1 MIRLEKFT
9 DVDFEQ
15 FISWMD
21 TEKFMYQFGGA
32 SFSFPVTVTQLNEY
46 IADKS
51 HHRIFRVVDATTS
64 RIIGHAAI
72 SHLNVKNKSARL
84 CRILIANEQDRSK
97 GYGQQLIR
105 ALLKIC
111 FEELELHR
119 VDLGVFEYN
128 KAAIR
133 CYQKCGFRI
142 EGTLRESFAIENE
155 YFSVHNMSVLDREY
169 AAIQSE
175 N

>member
-9 DVDFEQ
+9 ADDFEL

-32 SFSFPVTVTQLNEY
+32 SFTFPVTVEQLSNY
-46 IADKS
+46 IADAT
-51 HHRIFRVVDATTS
+51 HRIYRVVDAVTDKV
-64 RIIGHAAI
+64 IGHASI

-97 GYGQQLIR
+97 GYGRQLIR

-111 FEELELHR
+111 FDELVLHR
-119 VDLGVFEYN
+119 VDLGVFEFN

-133 CYQKCGFRI
+133 CYQSCGFRI
-142 EGTLRESFAIENE
+142 EGTLRESFAIDDE
-155 YFSVHNMSVLDREY
+155 YYSVHNMSILDREY
-169 AAIQSE
+169 ATLTTS

>member
-9 DVDFEQ
+9 ENDFEQ

-32 SFSFPVTVTQLNEY
+32 SFAFPLTVAQLKDY

-51 HHRIFRVVDATTS
+51 HRIYRVVDATTE
-64 RIIGHAAI
+64 RVIGHASI
-72 SHLNVKNKSARL
+72 SHYNVKNKSARL
-84 CRILIANEQDRSK
+84 CRILIAKEDRSK
-97 GYGQQLIR
+97 GYGQQLIE

-111 FEELELHR
+111 FDELALHR
-119 VDLGVFEYN
+119 VDLGVFEFN
-128 KAAIR
+128 KAAIQ
-133 CYQKCGFRI
+133 CYQSCGFRI
-142 EGTLRESFAIENE
+142 EGTLRESFVIDDE
-155 YFSVHNMSVLDREY
+155 YYSIHNMSILDREY
-169 AAIQSE
+169 TTLTTS

>member
-9 DVDFEQ
+9 KDDFEQ

-21 TEKFMYQFGGA
+21 TEKFMCQFGGA
-32 SFSFPVTVTQLNEY
+32 SFTFPVTVEQLNKY
-46 IADKS
+46 AADPA
-51 HHRIFRVVDATTS
+51 HRIYRVIDSATNRT
-64 RIIGHAAI
+64 IGHASI
-72 SHLNVKNKSARL
+72 SHHNVKNKSARL
-84 CRILIANEQDRSK
+84 CRILIADEQDRSK
-97 GYGQQLIR
+97 GYGQQLIQ

-119 VDLGVFEYN
+119 VDLGVLEYN

-133 CYQKCGFRI
+133 CYQNCGFRI
-142 EGTLRESFAIENE
+142 EGTLRESIVIENE
-155 YFSVHNMSVLDREY
+155 YYSVHNMSILDREY
-169 AAIQSE
+169 NKTKSV

>member
-9 DVDFEQ
+9 ADDFDQ
-15 FISWMD
+15 FIGWMD

-32 SFSFPVTVTQLNEY
+32 SFAFPVTVEQLNKY
-46 IADKS
+46 MADS
-51 HHRIFRVVDATTS
+51 AHRIYRVVDVATNKV
-64 RIIGHAAI
+64 IGHGSI
-72 SHLNVKNKSARL
+72 SHHNERNKSARL
-84 CRILIANEQDRSK
+84 CRILIADEQDRSK
-97 GYGQQLIR
+97 GFGRELIK

-111 FEELELHR
+111 FGELALHR

-133 CYQKCGFRI
+133 CYQSCGFSI
-142 EGTLRESFAIENE
+142 EGTMRESFVIDGE
-155 YFSVHNMSVLDREY
+155 YCSVYNMSILDREY
-169 AAIQSE
+169 AEKQLV

>member
-9 DVDFEQ
+9 TDDFEL

-32 SFSFPVTVTQLNEY
+32 SFTFPVTVEQLSNY
-46 IADKS
+46 IADAT
-51 HHRIFRVVDATTS
+51 HRIYRVVDVATDKV
-64 RIIGHAAI
+64 IGHASV

-84 CRILIANEQDRSK
+84 CRILIANEQDRSR
-97 GYGQQLIR
+97 GYGRQLIW

-111 FEELELHR
+111 FEELALHR
-119 VDLGVFEYN
+119 VDLGVIEFN

-133 CYQKCGFRI
+133 CYQSCGFRI
-142 EGTLRESFAIENE
+142 EGTLRESFVIDDE
-155 YFSVHNMSVLDREY
+155 YYSVHNMSILDREY
-169 AAIQSE
+169 ATLTTS

>member
-9 DVDFEQ
+9 EEDFEQ

-32 SFSFPVTVTQLNEY
+32 SFIFPVTVEQLSGY

-51 HHRIFRVVDATTS
+51 HRIFRVVDVKTDKV
-64 RIIGHAAI
+64 IGHGDI
-72 SHLNVKNKSARL
+72 SHLNLKNKSARL

-97 GYGQQLIR
+97 GYGRQVIQ

-133 CYQKCGFRI
+133 CYQNCGFRI
-142 EGTLRESFAIENE
+142 EGTFRESFVIENE
-155 YFSVHNMSVLDREY
+155 FYSVHNMSILDRDY
-169 AAIQSE
+169 ARIKSI

>member
-9 DVDFEQ
+9 ADDFEQ
-15 FISWMD
+15 FINWMD

-32 SFSFPVTVTQLNEY
+32 SFTFPVTVKQLSNY
-46 IADKS
+46 IADAT
-51 HHRIFRVVDATTS
+51 HRIYRVVDAATDKV
-64 RIIGHAAI
+64 IGHASI

-97 GYGQQLIR
+97 GYGRQLIR

-111 FEELELHR
+111 FEELALHR
-119 VDLGVFEYN
+119 VDLGVIEFN

-133 CYQKCGFRI
+133 CYQSCGFRI
-142 EGTLRESFAIENE
+142 EGTLRESFVIDDE
-155 YFSVHNMSVLDREY
+155 YYSVHNMSILDREY
-169 AAIQSE
+169 ATLTT

>member
-9 DVDFEQ
+9 EADFGQ

-32 SFSFPVTVTQLNEY
+32 SFSFPVTVEQLNKY
-46 IADKS
+46 AADPA
-51 HHRIFRVVDATTS
+51 HRIFRVIDSATNRT
-64 RIIGHAAI
+64 IGHGSI
-72 SHLNVKNKSARL
+72 SHHNVKNKSARL

-97 GYGQQLIR
+97 GYGRELIQ

-111 FEELELHR
+111 FEELALHR
-119 VDLGVFEYN
+119 VDLGVIEYN
-128 KAAIR
+128 EAAIR
-133 CYQKCGFRI
+133 CYQNCGFRI
-142 EGTLRESFAIENE
+142 EGTLRESFVIDDE
-155 YFSVHNMSVLDREY
+155 YYSVHNMSILDREY
-169 AAIQSE
+169 DKIKSV

>member
-9 DVDFEQ
+9 ADDFEQ

-21 TEKFMYQFGGA
+21 TEKFMYQFAGA
-32 SFSFPVTVTQLNEY
+32 SFTFPVTVEQLNNY
-46 IADKS
+46 IADS
-51 HHRIFRVVDATTS
+51 AHRIYRVLDTATDKV
-64 RIIGHAAI
+64 IGHATI
-72 SHLNVKNKSARL
+72 SHLNVENKSARL

-97 GYGQQLIR
+97 GYGRQLIR

-111 FEELELHR
+111 FEELSLHR
-119 VDLGVFEYN
+119 VDLGVFEFN

-133 CYQKCGFRI
+133 CYQSCGFRI
-142 EGTLRESFAIENE
+142 EGTLRESFIIENE
-155 YFSVHNMSVLDREY
+155 YYSVHNMSILDREY
-169 AAIQSE
+169 VTLTTS

>member
-9 DVDFEQ
+9 EDDFEQ

-32 SFSFPVTVTQLNEY
+32 SFTFPVTVEQLNNY
-46 IADKS
+46 IVDTA
-51 HHRIFRVVDATTS
+51 HRIYRVVDATTD
-64 RIIGHAAI
+64 RVIGHASI
-72 SHLNVKNKSARL
+72 SHHNVKNRSARL
-84 CRILIANEQDRSK
+84 CRILIDTENRSK
-97 GYGQQLIR
+97 GYGQQLIQ

-111 FEELELHR
+111 FEEMELHR
-119 VDLGVFEYN
+119 VDLGVMEFN

-133 CYQKCGFRI
+133 CYQSCGFKI
-142 EGTLRESFAIENE
+142 EGTMRESFVIDGE
-155 YFSVHNMSVLDREY
+155 YCSVHNMSILNREY
-169 AAIQSE
+169 TALTTS